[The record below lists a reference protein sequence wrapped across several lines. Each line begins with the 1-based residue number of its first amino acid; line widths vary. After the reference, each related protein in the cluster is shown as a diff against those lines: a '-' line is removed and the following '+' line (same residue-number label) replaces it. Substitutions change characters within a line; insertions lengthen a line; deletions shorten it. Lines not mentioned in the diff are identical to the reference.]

1 MFIGKFIPLHGI
13 EKIIETAGI
22 LKSEIDIIFT
32 LVGLGQLRS
41 EIEKKIKEQGLNNVR
56 LMDWIPYNQLSQKM
70 AEADLLLGIFGD
82 SDKAKRVI
90 PNKLFQALA
99 VRKPALTADT
109 PAIRELLTPDEHI
122 FTSEPTPDK
131 IAEKIRFI
139 RTNKKNSY
147 TVSINGHRFFHE
159 KLSIEKLGAELKTI
173 LKDA

>member
-1 MFIGKFIPLHGI
+1 MK
-13 EKIIETAGI
+13 
-22 LKSEIDIIFT
+22 DW
-32 LVGLGQLRS
+32 
-41 EIEKKIKEQGLNNVR
+41 IEKKIKEQGLNNVR

-139 RTNKKNSY
+139 RTNKKIRF

>member
-1 MFIGKFIPLHGI
+1 M
-13 EKIIETAGI
+13 
-22 LKSEIDIIFT
+22 DIIFT

-99 VRKPALTADT
+99 VGKPALTADT

-139 RTNKKNSY
+139 RTNKKIRY

>member
-1 MFIGKFIPLHGI
+1 MVPDVKTINIGASKSALHLVLAVL
-13 EKIIETAGI
+13 KID
-22 LKSEIDIIFT
+22 SD
-32 LVGLGQLRS
+32 
-41 EIEKKIKEQGLNNVR
+41 KEFKPV
-56 LMDWIPYNQLSQKM
+56 S
-70 AEADLLLGIFGD
+70 FGD

-99 VRKPALTADT
+99 VGKPALTADT

-139 RTNKKNSY
+139 RTHEKICH
-147 TVSINGHRFFHE
+147 TVSINGYRFFQE

>member
-22 LKSEIDIIFT
+22 LKSETDIIFT
-32 LVGLGQLRS
+32 LVGLGHLRS
-41 EIEKKIKEQGLNNVR
+41 EIEKKINEQGLDNVR

-82 SDKAKRVI
+82 SDKAQRVI

-99 VRKPALTADT
+99 VGKPVLTADT
-109 PAIRELLTPDEHI
+109 SAIRELLTPDEHI
-122 FTSEPTPDK
+122 FTSGPAPDK
-131 IAEKIRFI
+131 IAEKIQFI
-139 RTNKKNSY
+139 RTHEKICH
-147 TVSINGHRFFHE
+147 TVSINGYRFFQE